1 VGQGNHRYNPK
12 IRRTYETTK
21 GHGAWRVMV
30 LRAATV
36 AMREQGHRMITGPVM
51 LELVFAFP
59 RPKSHV
65 LKSGGLAK
73 GAPAHKTSSPD
84 LSKLIRCVEDSLT
97 DAKVWTDDSYVVEVK
112 AVKRYATHGEAIGAK
127 VWVAPW

>member
-1 VGQGNHRYNPK
+1 
-12 IRRTYETTK
+12 
-21 GHGAWRVMV
+21 
-30 LRAATV
+30 
-36 AMREQGHRMITGPVM
+36 MITGPAK
-51 LELVFAFP
+51 LELVFTFP

-97 DAKVWTDDSYVVEVK
+97 DAKVWTDDSYVVEVN
-112 AVKRYATHGEAIGAK
+112 ALKRYAKHTEATGVK